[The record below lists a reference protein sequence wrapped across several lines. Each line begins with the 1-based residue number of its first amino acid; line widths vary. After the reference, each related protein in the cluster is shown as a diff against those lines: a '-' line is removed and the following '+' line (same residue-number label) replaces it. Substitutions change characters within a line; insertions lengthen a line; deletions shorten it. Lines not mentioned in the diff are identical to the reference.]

1 MEALKSRHIE
11 GEGTSE
17 LHWQHWLA
25 QAPMGTT
32 LAEELLEGCE
42 RVVIVSPHP
51 DDEILATAGIMQ
63 HCEASGLPCTVI
75 AVTSG
80 EASHPGSRLWTR
92 DQLAQA
98 RERESAQALALLCP
112 GSQIIHL
119 RIPDGEV
126 QDHQPQLESRL
137 QQLLR
142 PTDAVFCPWRYDGH
156 PDHEAT
162 GEACAAATAD
172 IGSRL
177 FEVPIWTW
185 HWASPGDQRV
195 PWQQAVR
202 MPLSADQLDRK
213 CLALSCF
220 RSQLLPD
227 PSTGRAAILPR
238 WATARLLRNFEVIL
252 R

>member
-1 MEALKSRHIE
+1 MPRWIE
-11 GEGTSE
+11 GEGTPE
-17 LHWQHWLA
+17 LQWQLWLA
-25 QAPMGTT
+25 QATLGTMS
-32 LAEELLEGCE
+32 AEELLEGSE

-51 DDEILATAGIMQ
+51 DDEILATAAIMQ
-63 HCEASGLPCTVI
+63 HCEANSLPCAVI

-80 EASHPGSRLWTR
+80 EASHPGSRLWTP
-92 DQLAQA
+92 DQLAQT

-112 GSQIIHL
+112 SSQIIHL
-119 RIPDGEV
+119 RIPDGQV
-126 QDHQPQLESRL
+126 NNHKPQLESRL

-142 PTDAVFCPWRYDGH
+142 PTDTVLCPWRYDGH

-162 GEACAAATAD
+162 GEACAAAIAEV
-172 IGSRL
+172 GSRL

-202 MPLSADQLDRK
+202 MPLSAEQLDRK

-227 PSTGRAAILPR
+227 PSTGRQAILPY